1 MSSHL
6 TSHICI
12 FQCAKRQFGALDFA
26 CLQLVEYLLELLYL
40 FFGGGPGG
48 DETADGVVVVGLT
61 EMGEGDALGQ
71 ALGNGI
77 GEYNELLIGGG
88 IDIESE
94 TATLEK
100 LLHEKGHLN
109 GMTREGE
116 VEGLF

>member
-12 FQCAKRQFGALDFA
+12 FQCAKCQFGALDFA
-26 CLQLVEYLLELLYL
+26 CLQLVEYLLQLLYFL
-40 FFGGGPGG
+40 LGGGPGG

-61 EMGEGDALGQ
+61 EMGEGDAL
-71 ALGNGI
+71 
-77 GEYNELLIGGG
+77 
-88 IDIESE
+88 
-94 TATLEK
+94 EK

>member
-1 MSSHL
+1 
-6 TSHICI
+6 
-12 FQCAKRQFGALDFA
+12 
-26 CLQLVEYLLELLYL
+26 LYL

-61 EMGEGDALGQ
+61 EMGEGDTLGQ
-71 ALGNGI
+71 ALGYGI
-77 GEYNELLIGGG
+77 GEDNELLIGGG

-94 TATLEK
+94 AATLEK

>member
-1 MSSHL
+1 M
-6 TSHICI
+6 
-12 FQCAKRQFGALDFA
+12 
-26 CLQLVEYLLELLYL
+26 YL

-61 EMGEGDALGQ
+61 EMGEGDTLGQ
-71 ALGNGI
+71 ALGYGI
-77 GEYNELLIGGG
+77 GEDNELLIGGG

>member
-1 MSSHL
+1 
-6 TSHICI
+6 
-12 FQCAKRQFGALDFA
+12 
-26 CLQLVEYLLELLYL
+26 LYL

-61 EMGEGDALGQ
+61 EMGEGDTLGQ

-77 GEYNELLIGGG
+77 GEDNELLIGGG

-94 TATLEK
+94 AATLEE

>member
-1 MSSHL
+1 M
-6 TSHICI
+6 
-12 FQCAKRQFGALDFA
+12 
-26 CLQLVEYLLELLYL
+26 YL

-61 EMGEGDALGQ
+61 EMGEGDTLGQ

-77 GEYNELLIGGG
+77 GEDNELLIGGG

-94 TATLEK
+94 TATLEE
-100 LLHEKGHLN
+100 LLHAQGHLN
-109 GMTREGE
+109 GITREGE

>member
-1 MSSHL
+1 M
-6 TSHICI
+6 
-12 FQCAKRQFGALDFA
+12 
-26 CLQLVEYLLELLYL
+26 YL

-61 EMGEGDALGQ
+61 EMGEGDTLGQ
-71 ALGNGI
+71 ALGNSI
-77 GEYNELLIGGG
+77 GEDNELLIGGG
-88 IDIESE
+88 IDIEGE
-94 TATLEK
+94 AATLEK